1 MIGWTHI
8 PTNLHMYGVSAY
20 KPAILVI
27 LGADR
32 VGKSTMISDLKNS
45 LLGGGI
51 EGLNQ
56 ISTLHF
62 SGPKP
67 HHDSPIQQYTYP
79 LDLAIN
85 NPSPNVILCDRG
97 FSEVCFYEKYRRGVN
112 ISEEW
117 AWAAE
122 SYFASRASKIR
133 VFMIKRDWEWSKPF
147 HIQELNNEYPDCTK
161 YFLNSKL
168 KAREAEHHAYY
179 KYMEDYLKN
188 RSLLPSTIFNHNN
201 PQEAYEYLVSV

>member
-1 MIGWTHI
+1 
-8 PTNLHMYGVSAY
+8 MYGVSAY

-32 VGKSTMISDLKNS
+32 VGKSTMIADLKNS
-45 LLGGGI
+45 LLGCSV
-51 EGLNQ
+51 ERLNQ
-56 ISTLHF
+56 VVTLHF

-67 HHDSPIQQYTYP
+67 HHDSPIEQYTDP

-85 NPSPNVILCDRG
+85 NPSPNVIICDRG
-97 FSEVCFYEKYRRGVN
+97 FSEVCFYEKYRRGVD

-117 AWAAE
+117 AWTAE
-122 SYFASRASKIR
+122 SYFASRASRIR

-201 PQEAYEYLVSV
+201 SKEAYEYLVSV